1 MLAVKPGDI
10 PMIKDVM
17 VRVDGSAA
25 DDARLAAAKNLAG
38 VFDGQL
44 IALFINVL
52 PRIIPEEASVVDSV
66 GIVTHAR
73 EAGDLVEA
81 KLNNRLSQIH
91 NQFELRRFDVFGDV
105 IADIAAR
112 EARSADAFVA
122 LRPNGSDNDEPSRV
136 VEGVL
141 FGSGRHLLLVPSDK
155 SDRPGFDDIV
165 VAWNGSR
172 ESARALAESLP
183 YLHRAEQVSVV
194 TVIENQVEDEA
205 ILGEDA
211 VHHLAHH
218 GIQASLRH
226 VAVENGDVAD
236 TLLGEAH
243 RGGADLIVLGGYGHS
258 RVREWLL
265 GGVTHKLLHHS
276 TVPLLLAH

>member
-1 MLAVKPGDI
+1 MLAVKPGDT

-17 VRVDGSAA
+17 VRMDGSAA
-25 DDARLAAAKNLAG
+25 DDVRLAAAKNLAS

-52 PRIIPEEASVVDSV
+52 PQIISDEAAGAAVDV
-66 GIVTHAR
+66 ITEAR
-73 EAGDLVEA
+73 EAGDIVEA
-81 KLNNRLSQIH
+81 KLNDRLAQIH
-91 NQFELRRFDVFGDV
+91 TRFELRRFDVFGDHV
-105 IADIAAR
+105 AEIAAR

-122 LRPNGSDNDEPSRV
+122 LRPNGGDEEPARV

-141 FGSGRHLLLVPSDK
+141 FGSGRHLLLVPLDK
-155 SDRPGFDDIV
+155 PDTPGFDDIV
-165 VAWNGSR
+165 IAWNGSR
-172 ESARALAESLP
+172 ESARALAEAMP
-183 YLHRAEQVSVV
+183 YLHRAKQVSVV

-226 VAVENGDVAD
+226 VAMENRDVAE

-243 RGGADLIVLGGYGHS
+243 RSGADLIVLGGYGHS